1 MNRKGI
7 SMQYIREGSLVRD
20 KAIDYIGFVEEREDS
35 ESLDTP
41 TRYRVRWMTHDGGHF
56 YTYAYDGQELEL
68 FHEFD
73 I

>member
-1 MNRKGI
+1 
-7 SMQYIREGSLVRD
+7 MQYIHEGSLVRD

-35 ESLDTP
+35 KSPGGP
-41 TRYRVRWMTHDGGHF
+41 TRYRVRWMTNDGVHF
-56 YTYAYDGQELEL
+56 YTYAYDGQALEL